1 MSVVTLSLVILPEDL
16 EDSLAEAATLSAEA
30 KQEVL
35 ETFKDTERMFSK
47 GDIAKLPRA
56 YFADVTGD
64 DGIRYDVAEFVVT
77 SRYKTGGEQWVEGG
91 RFRINLTKL
100 TRDMSSFL
108 GE

>member
-1 MSVVTLSLVILPEDL
+1 
-16 EDSLAEAATLSAEA
+16 
-30 KQEVL
+30 
-35 ETFKDTERMFSK
+35 
-47 GDIAKLPRA
+47 
-56 YFADVTGD
+56 
-64 DGIRYDVAEFVVT
+64 VAEFVVT